1 MKELILQAK
10 EGNNEALEQVVSKY
24 KGLVRSVANRFYL
37 VGGDKDDLLQ
47 EGMIGLF
54 HAVTCFDET
63 KGSFPSFAETCI
75 LRQILD
81 TVKSDSAFK
90 NKPLNS
96 SVDLESL
103 EHVASPSNPLE
114 RLLQK
119 EYAEKVAVFIE
130 NEFSDFEKQ
139 VVRLFSDG
147 YNYISIAEKLGKT
160 YKAVDCALQRA
171 RKKLLAFEKSYLKK

>member
-1 MKELILQAK
+1 MKNLILQAK
-10 EGNNEALEQVVSKY
+10 RGDQAALEQVVSLY
-24 KGLVRSVANRFYL
+24 KGLVRSLANKFYL

-54 HAVTCFDET
+54 YAINCYDED

-81 TVKSDSAFK
+81 TVKRDSAFK
-90 NKPLNS
+90 NKPLNN
-96 SVDLESL
+96 SVDLEKL
-103 EHVASPSNPLE
+103 ENVASSSNPLE
-114 RLLQK
+114 RLLHK

-147 YNYISIAEKLGKT
+147 YNYLSIAEKTGKT
-160 YKAVDCALQRA
+160 YKAVDSALQRA
-171 RKKLLAFEKSYLKK
+171 RKKLLTFEKSYLKK